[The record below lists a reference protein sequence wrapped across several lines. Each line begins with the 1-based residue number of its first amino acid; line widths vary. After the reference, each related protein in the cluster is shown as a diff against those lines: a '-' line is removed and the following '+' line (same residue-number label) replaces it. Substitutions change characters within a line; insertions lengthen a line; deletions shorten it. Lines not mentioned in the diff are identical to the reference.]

1 MLRFAGVLVVLL
13 VAACGRAVP
22 PAAGPVADPSAEVR
36 AALDASVD
44 GWNRGD
50 LDAFMAPYRESA
62 QTTFVGSSGIVR
74 GKTAIREIYQRSYF
88 REGRPAQRLRF
99 DAVEVRPLGPGHAVA
114 VGRWA
119 LTDPDAT
126 EPRHA
131 GIFSLVLERTP
142 EGWKIVHDHS
152 S

>member
-1 MLRFAGVLVVLL
+1 MLRFTSLLSLLL
-13 VAACGRAVP
+13 VAACGPAAP

-36 AALDASVD
+36 AALDASAE

-88 REGRPAQRLRF
+88 RDGRPAQRLRF
-99 DAVEVRPLGPGHAVA
+99 DAVEVRALGPAHALA

-119 LTDPDAT
+119 LTDPGAA
-126 EPRHA
+126 EPKHA
-131 GIFSLVLERTP
+131 GIFSLVLERTA